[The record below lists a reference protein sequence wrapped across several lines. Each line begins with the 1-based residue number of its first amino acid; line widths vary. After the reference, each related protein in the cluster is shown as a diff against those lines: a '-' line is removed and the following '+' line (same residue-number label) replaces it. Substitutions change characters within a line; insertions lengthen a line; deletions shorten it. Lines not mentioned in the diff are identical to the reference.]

1 MKDLHVKN
9 SGGDKILFS
18 EFKSIWEKNNPDFA
32 DLIVDDRFIS
42 NLGTRL
48 IEILNTNNMLDTN
61 LVKIPG
67 EKNKKHHILEV
78 SDKRLLNHRKPSLFN
93 LSMKLPMVCEPV
105 KYTAKLLVGY
115 LFNNY
120 KYEENI
126 FIDKKRYR
134 YSSGLTNNIIYYMVN
149 KTSATPFKVN
159 IELLNYLNMYGVQQ
173 GLIMEPNTSHEFAN
187 KPDLKLFQKKRLISF
202 NSKMTLQEIILD
214 IAEMFSKFPRFY
226 FPVRL
231 DVRGRIYCMPNYFN
245 YQSNEL
251 AKALILFADPSVI
264 KKIDTS
270 CIDYLISYGVNCF
283 GGKISKQSLKKL
295 GWAKHNKENI
305 INFNNGIL
313 LNKAKDKLLFLAF
326 CTEYKRFV
334 EFMDNE
340 NVMEFHTYLPVQL
353 DATCNGF

>member
-1 MKDLHVKN
+1 
-9 SGGDKILFS
+9 
-18 EFKSIWEKNNPDFA
+18 
-32 DLIVDDRFIS
+32 
-42 NLGTRL
+42 
-48 IEILNTNNMLDTN
+48 MLYTN

-105 KYTAKLLVGY
+105 KYTAKLLGGY
-115 LFNNY
+115 LFNNS

-134 YSSGLTNNIIYYMVN
+134 YSSGLTNNIIYDMVN

-226 FPVRL
+226 FSVRL

-264 KKIDTS
+264 KKIYTS
-270 CIDYLISYGVNCF
+270 CIDYLISYGVNSF
-283 GGKISKQSLKKL
+283 GGKISKQYLNKKL
-295 GWAKHNKENI
+295 G
-305 INFNNGIL
+305 
-313 LNKAKDKLLFLAF
+313 
-326 CTEYKRFV
+326 
-334 EFMDNE
+334 
-340 NVMEFHTYLPVQL
+340 
-353 DATCNGF
+353 